1 MSAMGAGANEGI
13 QVTGG
18 TFQAGAVA
26 AGRNAQA
33 IQNIT
38 SAADSLDAAGQ
49 DEVALRLRELG
60 EAIAAQ
66 SDRLGEVEELL
77 HATQS
82 LAEEVAKPEP
92 NRLTVR
98 SMLNGIGEAAGSVSG
113 VAAAVTA
120 LRVALGAFL

>member
-1 MSAMGAGANEGI
+1 VERNEGI

-18 TFQAGAVA
+18 TFEAGAVA

-33 IQNIT
+33 IQNIS
-38 SAADSLDAAGQ
+38 SAADALDGAGK
-49 DEVALRLRELG
+49 DEIALRLRELG

-66 SDRLGEVEELL
+66 SERIDEAEELL
-77 HATQS
+77 HATES
-82 LAEEVAKPEP
+82 LAEEVSKPEP

-98 SMLNGIGEAAGSVSG
+98 AMLNGITDAAGSVSG